1 MRIGFGNDIHRLAEG
16 RALMLGGIAIPSKKG
31 EVAHSD
37 GDVLLHALI
46 DALLGAKA
54 LGDIGALFPPSD
66 AKYKDADSKELL
78 KKVLELTKPEIINI
92 DATITLEAPKLRGY
106 IDSIRESLSEL
117 LSIDASR
124 VSIKAKTN
132 EGLGEIGS
140 GAAIKAECI
149 MLID

>member
-1 MRIGFGNDIHRLAEG
+1 MRIGFGNDIHRLTEG
-16 RALMLGGIAIPSKKG
+16 RALMLGGIAIPSKLG

-54 LGDIGALFPPSD
+54 LGDIGTLFPPSD

-117 LSIDASR
+117 LSIDVSR

>member
-16 RALMLGGIAIPSKKG
+16 RALMLGGIAIPSKLG

-149 MLID
+149 ILIE

>member
-16 RALMLGGIAIPSKKG
+16 RALMLGGIAIPSKLG

-117 LSIDASR
+117 LSIDVSR

-149 MLID
+149 ILIA

>member
-16 RALMLGGIAIPSKKG
+16 RALMLGGIAIPSKLG

-66 AKYKDADSKELL
+66 AKYKGADSKELL

-117 LSIDASR
+117 LSIDVSR

-149 MLID
+149 ILID

>member
-149 MLID
+149 ILIE

>member
-16 RALMLGGIAIPSKKG
+16 RALMLGGIAIPSKLG

-78 KKVLELTKPEIINI
+78 KKVLELTKPKIINI

-117 LSIDASR
+117 LSIDVSR

-149 MLID
+149 ILIA

>member
-31 EVAHSD
+31 EIAHSD

-117 LSIDASR
+117 LSIDVSR

-149 MLID
+149 ILIG

>member
-92 DATITLEAPKLRGY
+92 DATIMLEAPKLRGY

-117 LSIDASR
+117 LSIDVSR

-149 MLID
+149 ILIA

>member
-16 RALMLGGIAIPSKKG
+16 HALMLGGIAIPSKLG

-117 LSIDASR
+117 LSIDVSR

-149 MLID
+149 ILIA

>member
-16 RALMLGGIAIPSKKG
+16 RRLMLGGIAIPSKLG

-106 IDSIRESLSEL
+106 IDRIRESLSEL
-117 LSIDASR
+117 LSIDVSR

-149 MLID
+149 ILIA

>member
-16 RALMLGGIAIPSKKG
+16 RALMLGGIAIPSKLG

-66 AKYKDADSKELL
+66 AKYKGADSKELL

-117 LSIDASR
+117 LSIDVSR

-149 MLID
+149 ILIV

>member
-1 MRIGFGNDIHRLAEG
+1 
-16 RALMLGGIAIPSKKG
+16 MLGGIAIPSKKG
-31 EVAHSD
+31 EIAHSD

-117 LSIDASR
+117 LSIDVSR

-149 MLID
+149 ILIG